1 MNTSQMTNQLNGLLN
16 QNLGGY
22 SNQPYGGV
30 GYGDSIPDELQE
42 PSPLWEINYKSEQ
55 KQAIKKAKDSIMIV
69 VKEVV
74 PEELQNSPL
83 IKDKINQDAERL
95 GTLYYELVKAELVSR
110 SIMHAIQHGESSAKL
125 FDSYQ
130 RLMKSMEEINLN
142 ITTLQNQFRKYYIDT
157 YLDMMNKDEKDE
169 TMMMSSQRAS
179 LPTTTQPVAI
189 TNDTSGNGNIFMG
202 TSDLCDFV
210 AEKKKKD
217 LMQKYMAEKNKE
229 TES

>member
-1 MNTSQMTNQLNGLLN
+1 MNTTQMTNQLNGLLN

-42 PSPLWEINYKSEQ
+42 PSPLWEINYKSEK

-74 PEELQNSPL
+74 PDELQNSPL

-95 GTLYYELVKAELVSR
+95 GTLYYELIKAELVSQ

-157 YLDMMNKDEKDE
+157 YLDMMNKDEKNE
-169 TMMMSSQRAS
+169 AMMSSGRSSITNAE
-179 LPTTTQPVAI
+179 PIAI
-189 TNDTSGNGNIFMG
+189 TVGSSETNGNVFMG

-210 AEKKKKD
+210 AEQKKKQ
-217 LMQKYMAEKNKE
+217 LMQKYLEEKNKE